1 MKKTDISKLRKAM
14 EKELDAKRFE
24 HTLGVAYTA
33 ASLAM
38 VYDVDLSKAIV
49 AGLLHDCAKC
59 LSDEKR
65 ISICEKKKIEI
76 TKVEYEKPSLLHAKV
91 GMYLAKKDYDIDDE
105 DILNAILYHTTG
117 RPGMSILEKIIY
129 IADYI
134 EPGRKPLPKM
144 AEIRKAA
151 FQNIDEALVL
161 SMEGTLSYLKETNE
175 IIDPVT
181 QATYDYYKKELK

>member
-1 MKKTDISKLRKAM
+1 MKKTDIAKLRKAM

-38 VYDVDLSKAIV
+38 VYDIDLNKAIV

-117 RPGMSILEKIIY
+117 RPGMSMLEKIIY

-134 EPGRKPLPKM
+134 EPGRKQLPKM
-144 AEIRKAA
+144 SEIRKAA

-161 SMEGTLSYLKETNE
+161 SMEGTLSYLQDTNE
-175 IIDPVT
+175 VIDPVT